1 MWSGS
6 LSSIFWSCGI
16 ARLLVKSVHPGK
28 RTTESFGDGLT
39 SRIAEQWAVLAVH
52 PVAQRRG
59 GDAGL
64 LGEPGQRE
72 VPLQHLLLEPE
83 DEQPPQVVL
92 GVAGADPAPLANEHT
107 GHHGARSSPSSL
119 SGQRTKSGNVCR

>member
-6 LSSIFWSCGI
+6 LSSIFWS
-16 ARLLVKSVHPGK
+16 ATALRLLVAVKSVHPGK
-28 RTTESFGDGLT
+28 RLTEGFGDGLT
-39 SRIAEQWAVLAVH
+39 SRIAEQRAVLAVH

-64 LGEPGQRE
+64 LGEPGQGQ
-72 VPLQHLLLEPE
+72 VPFQHLLLEPE

-92 GVAGADPAPLANEHT
+92 GVVGADPAPLANEHT
-107 GHHGARSSPSSL
+107 
-119 SGQRTKSGNVCR
+119 